1 MKILERIESLLENV
15 FEGIS
20 RKGYSSIQPVEIGRK
35 LVKVMEAQR
44 RISIARTYVPNV
56 YVIQLHPDQLKEL
69 ESLQHT
75 LIRELRGFLLQKAE
89 DKNLSFI
96 GNLKIAFAA
105 CSGLEPGKVEI
116 DASFV
121 EASDVLTDEFM
132 DHTSEV
138 MNPEHTQVFSA
149 QDQIRRL
156 PLLLVQGAK
165 KQMTYQI
172 IPGRQ
177 SIGRSFQC
185 DLVIEDQNVSR
196 LHAWL
201 MPFGGKWK
209 LIDNDS
215 TNGTYLNDQ
224 RIQECVL
231 NDGDQIRVGTTI
243 LVFRDGE
250 D

>member
-105 CSGLEPGKVEI
+105 SSGLEPGKVEI

-177 SIGRSFQC
+177 SIGRSFP
-185 DLVIEDQNVSR
+185 
-196 LHAWL
+196 
-201 MPFGGKWK
+201 M
-209 LIDNDS
+209 
-215 TNGTYLNDQ
+215 
-224 RIQECVL
+224 
-231 NDGDQIRVGTTI
+231 
-243 LVFRDGE
+243 
-250 D
+250 